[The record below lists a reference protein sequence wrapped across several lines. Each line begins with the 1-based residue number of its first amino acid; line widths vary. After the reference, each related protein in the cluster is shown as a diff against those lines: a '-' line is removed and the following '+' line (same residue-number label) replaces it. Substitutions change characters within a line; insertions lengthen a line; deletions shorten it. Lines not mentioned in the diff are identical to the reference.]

1 MSQYDKLYNGSAQD
15 ALTAPRALGGAT
27 VIPATG
33 AYLRLIPSYNRLAGE
48 FRCKCTIG
56 LSIRHAIPTNGW

>member
-1 MSQYDKLYNGSAQD
+1 MSQYNKLYNGSAQD
-15 ALTAPRALGGAT
+15 ALTALQALGGAT

-48 FRCKCTIG
+48 LDVVARK
-56 LSIRHAIPTNGW
+56 SIRNG